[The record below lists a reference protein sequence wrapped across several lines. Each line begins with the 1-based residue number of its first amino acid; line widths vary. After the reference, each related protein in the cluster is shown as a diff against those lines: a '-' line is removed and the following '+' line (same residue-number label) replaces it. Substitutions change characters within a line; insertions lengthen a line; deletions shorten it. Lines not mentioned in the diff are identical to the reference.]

1 MAPETFLYPI
11 PYEYY
16 EKYKARKYGF
26 HGTSHKYVSEYFAKL
41 VGKEP
46 SEVNVIT
53 CHLGNGASLAAVKG
67 GKCINTSMGFTPL
80 AGIMMGGRSGDID
93 PSLIPYL
100 MEKTGM
106 DAKQLI
112 DTLNK
117 KSGMLGISGV
127 SSDARDVDKAYKEGN
142 ERAILTR
149 KMYAQ
154 RVALFIGSYFVQ
166 LGHVDGIVFTAGL
179 GENDASV
186 REEICDLLTEALGVK
201 IDKEYNKT
209 VHGTVGKISTDDS
222 KIQVWVIP
230 TNEELVIARD
240 TVRLLH
246 LN

>member
-1 MAPETFLYPI
+1 
-11 PYEYY
+11 
-16 EKYKARKYGF
+16 
-26 HGTSHKYVSEYFAKL
+26 
-41 VGKEP
+41 
-46 SEVNVIT
+46 
-53 CHLGNGASLAAVKG
+53 
-67 GKCINTSMGFTPL
+67 
-80 AGIMMGGRSGDID
+80 
-93 PSLIPYL
+93 
-100 MEKTGM
+100 
-106 DAKQLI
+106 
-112 DTLNK
+112 
-117 KSGMLGISGV
+117 MLGISGV

-230 TNEELVIARD
+230 TNEELVITRD